1 MLDIFQYSFMLRAM
15 EAGVIIAVISPLI
28 GVFLVLRRYS
38 LIADTL
44 SHVSFAGVALGFF
57 LKLNPLVTAI
67 IAAVASSILIEKLR
81 QSKKVFGESAL
92 SIFLSGSLAVAVVLI
107 GLSGGLGAD
116 LFSYLFGSITAIRQ
130 NDVYIILALGIIV
143 IGLIGA
149 FYKELL
155 YVTVDEEAARV
166 SGIPTQFI
174 NLLIIILSAL
184 TIALSIPAIGVLLV
198 SALIVIPVTSALQL
212 GRSLRDTIIIAEI
225 ISVLSVISGIIISFY
240 GNLPTGG
247 TIVLITIVIFILSLL
262 YNKRNS

>member
-1 MLDIFQYSFMLRAM
+1 MFDIFQYSFMTRAM
-15 EAGVIIAVISPLI
+15 QAGVIIAVIAPLI

-44 SHVSFAGVALGFF
+44 SHVAFAGVALGFF
-57 LKLNPLVTAI
+57 LKINPLITAI
-67 IAAVASSILIEKLR
+67 LAAVTSSIVIEKLR

-92 SIFLSGSLAVAVVLI
+92 SIFLSGSLALAVVLI
-107 GLSGGLGAD
+107 GLSKGVGTD
-116 LFSYLFGSITAIRQ
+116 LFSYLFGSITTIRQ
-130 NDVYIILALGIIV
+130 SDVYIILALGVTV

-166 SGIPTQFI
+166 SGIPAQFI

-212 GRSLRDTIIIAEI
+212 GKSLRDTIIIAEI
-225 ISVLSVISGIIISFY
+225 ISVFSVISGIILSFY
-240 GNLPTGG
+240 SNLPTGG
-247 TIVLITIVIFILSLL
+247 TIVLITIIIFILSLL

>member
-1 MLDIFQYSFMLRAM
+1 MFDIFQYSFMIRAM
-15 EAGVIIAVISPLI
+15 QAGVIIAVIAPLI

-57 LKLNPLVTAI
+57 LKINPLITAI
-67 IAAVASSILIEKLR
+67 LAAVTSSIIIEKLR

-92 SIFLSGSLAVAVVLI
+92 SIFLSGSLALAVVLI
-107 GLSGGLGAD
+107 GLSRGVGTD
-116 LFSYLFGSITAIRQ
+116 LFSYLFGSITTIRQ
-130 NDVYIILALGIIV
+130 SDVYIILALGVVV
-143 IGLIGA
+143 IGLISA

-212 GRSLRDTIIIAEI
+212 GKSLRDTIIVAEV
-225 ISVLSVISGIIISFY
+225 ISVFSVISGIIVSFY
-240 GNLPTGG
+240 SNLPTGG
-247 TIVLITIVIFILSLL
+247 AIVLITIVIFIFSLI

>member
-1 MLDIFQYSFMLRAM
+1 MIRAM
-15 EAGVIIAVISPLI
+15 QAGVIIAVIAPLI

-57 LKLNPLVTAI
+57 LKINPLITAI
-67 IAAVASSILIEKLR
+67 LAAVTSSIIIEKLR

-92 SIFLSGSLAVAVVLI
+92 SIFLSGSLALAVVLI
-107 GLSGGLGAD
+107 GLSRGVGTD
-116 LFSYLFGSITAIRQ
+116 LFSYLFGSITTIRQ
-130 NDVYIILALGIIV
+130 SDVYIILALGVVV
-143 IGLIGA
+143 IGLISA

-212 GRSLRDTIIIAEI
+212 GKSLRDTIIVAEV
-225 ISVLSVISGIIISFY
+225 ISVFSVISGIIVSFY
-240 GNLPTGG
+240 SNLPTGG
-247 TIVLITIVIFILSLL
+247 AIVLITIVIFIFSLI